1 MSISLPL
8 STFYQF
14 VSWLVCCQLMLLQ
27 GQQHLYLE
35 VSFSH
40 LKALLEWLPH
50 GAMSIWF
57 MTVPLCLLYLLNK
70 YPLNKWMRTE
80 ILKFSFYE
88 NLSTFFLLCWS
99 LGHMCLPTML
109 NSLPGTL
116 SKCLGHEQ
124 NLSRILQFIKKK
136 AILISAHVQVFV
148 LWFRLFIFWITNR
161 GYTEWFSRVCVCA
174 CVYTFTPIVPKES
187 DLKNM
192 TQKKP

>member
-27 GQQHLYLE
+27 GRQHLYLE

-136 AILISAHVQVFV
+136 SNF
-148 LWFRLFIFWITNR
+148 N
-161 GYTEWFSRVCVCA
+161 FSTCA
-174 CVYTFTPIVPKES
+174 SFCFMV
-187 DLKNM
+187 
-192 TQKKP
+192 